1 MLKSVLALM
10 VDMMVDKRNNNGQKY
25 VKKPIPVEAVQ
36 FNGHNIDEVN
46 DFCQDAF
53 VEDGW
58 LCVSALEGIMKA
70 SNKVGDYVVKD
81 AMGKFYICEKGIF
94 EEMYEEAD
102 DRSYVC
108 SSTFY

>member
-25 VKKPIPVEAVQ
+25 VKKPILVEAVQ

-58 LCVSALEGIMKA
+58 LRVYTLEGIMKA
-70 SNKVGDYVVKD
+70 SNRVGDYVVK
-81 AMGKFYICEKGIF
+81 GVIGEFYICEKSIF
-94 EEMYEEAD
+94 EETYEE
-102 DRSYVC
+102 VE
-108 SSTFY
+108 

>member
-1 MLKSVLALM
+1 M
-10 VDMMVDKRNNNGQKY
+10 VKKY
-25 VKKPIPVEAVQ
+25 VNKPIPVEAVQ
-36 FNGHNIDEVN
+36 FNGRNIGEVN
-46 DFCQDAF
+46 DFCQDASI
-53 VEDGW
+53 EDGW
-58 LCVSALEGIMKA
+58 LRLSTLEGIMKA

-108 SSTFY
+108 SSTLY

>member
-1 MLKSVLALM
+1 M
-10 VDMMVDKRNNNGQKY
+10 VKKY

-58 LCVSALEGIMKA
+58 LCVSVLEGIMKA

-94 EEMYEEAD
+94 EETYEEQPEQLE
-102 DRSYVC
+102 YVFDQPEGVC
-108 SSTFY
+108 